1 MEQEEKNRS
10 QKKNSRQK
18 KEERRKQHVRNQW
31 LAMVG
36 ICCLL
41 ILLGA
46 CGIEQTSRTKVKDL
60 DYTIVAEEEIP
71 ETLKEKIEEKKAADF
86 KMTYMDEA
94 FLYIVRGYGEC
105 ETGGYSIC
113 VRELYLTSNAVLVY
127 TELLGPRKGESISK
141 SPSYPFIV
149 IKTEKRDENV
159 IFE

>member
-10 QKKNSRQK
+10 QRKNSRQK

-36 ICCLL
+36 ICLL
-41 ILLGA
+41 TLLGA
-46 CGIEQTSRTKVKDL
+46 CGTEQTSRTKVKDL

>member
-10 QKKNSRQK
+10 QRKNSRQK

-36 ICCLL
+36 ICLL
-41 ILLGA
+41 TLLGA

-86 KMTYMDEA
+86 KMTYTDEA

>member
-10 QKKNSRQK
+10 QRKKSWQK
-18 KEERRKQHVRNQW
+18 KEEIREHCVRNQW
-31 LAMVG
+31 LAMAG
-36 ICCLL
+36 ICLL
-41 ILLGA
+41 TLFGS
-46 CGIEQTSRTKVKDL
+46 CGIEQTSRTKIKDL
-60 DYTIVAEEEIP
+60 EYTIVAEEEIP

-86 KMTYMDEA
+86 KMTYVDDA

-127 TELLGPRKGESISK
+127 TELIGPRKGETISK

>member
-10 QKKNSRQK
+10 QRKKSWQK
-18 KEERRKQHVRNQW
+18 KEEIREQCVRNQW
-31 LAMVG
+31 LAIVG
-36 ICCLL
+36 ICLL
-41 ILLGA
+41 TLFGS
-46 CGIEQTSRTKVKDL
+46 CGIEQTSRTKIKDL
-60 DYTIVAEEEIP
+60 EYTIVAEEEIP

-86 KMTYMDEA
+86 KMTYVDDA

-127 TELLGPRKGESISK
+127 TELIGPRKGETISK